1 MYDLVEMMTYKRP
14 QGSDTQKEF
23 CNKYLE
29 PIMGLPDKYGNY
41 VLTVGNKPQICFT
54 AHHDTV
60 HKTSG
65 RQKLAVT
72 KDGIV
77 SLKRKSKGECLGAD
91 CTTGIWLICNMINAK
106 IPGVYVVHAEEEGGC
121 VGSKALVKSDP
132 QWLDDINY
140 VISFDRYGKK
150 SVITHQMGRRTASDK
165 FAKLLAKTLE
175 LPLKP
180 DPNGSYTDSNVYRSK
195 VSECTNVS
203 VGYYSQHSTEEKQ
216 DVVYAYKLLECL
228 LSADWD
234 QLQYYRDNTVVEMG
248 SMYGDWYDDDDYFF
262 GYPPRGYRYDIDQT
276 GDNRIYD
283 MIVDYPE
290 EIALLLE
297 ELGYTADE
305 LHEMLGIQDHGYI
318 NEYLERV
325 S

>member
-1 MYDLVEMMTYKRP
+1 MHDLVEMMTYKRP
-14 QGSDTQKEF
+14 EGSNTQKEF
-23 CNKYLE
+23 CSRYLE
-29 PIMGLPDKYGNY
+29 PLMGSPDVFGNY
-41 VLTVGNKPQICFT
+41 VLQIGDKQEICFV

-65 RQKLAVT
+65 RQRLRV
-72 KDGIV
+72 KDGFV
-77 SLKRKSKGECLGAD
+77 TLRDKTKGECLGAD

-121 VGSKALVKSDP
+121 VGSKALVESDP
-132 QWLDDINY
+132 QRLDDVNY
-140 VISFDRYGKK
+140 VISFDRYCKK

-180 DPNGSYTDSNVYRSK
+180 DPNGSYTDSNVYRTK

-203 VGYYSQHSTEEKQ
+203 VGYYSQHSVEEKQ
-216 DVVYAYKLLECL
+216 DLVYAYKLLECL
-228 LSADWD
+228 LSADWN
-234 QLQYYRDNTVVEMG
+234 QLQYYRDNTVIEMG
-248 SMYGDWYDDDDYFF
+248 SPYGSYYDDWYDDDYFF
-262 GYPPRGYRYDIDQT
+262 GHPPRGYRYDSDS
-276 GDNRIYD
+276 RIYD
-283 MIVDYPE
+283 IVMDYPE
-290 EIALLLE
+290 EVAELLE
-297 ELGYTADE
+297 QLGYTADE
-305 LHEMLGIQDHGYI
+305 LHEMLGLQDHGYI

>member
-23 CNKYLE
+23 CNRFLE
-29 PIMGLPDKYGNY
+29 PIMGLPDQYGNY
-41 VLTVGNKPQICFT
+41 VTVVGNRPEVCFT

-77 SLKRKSKGECLGAD
+77 SLKRKDKGECLGAD

-106 IPGVYVVHAEEEGGC
+106 VPGVYVIHAEEEGGC
-121 VGSKALVKSDP
+121 IGSKSLVDTNP
-132 QWLDDINY
+132 HWLDHVNY

-150 SVITHQMGRRTASDK
+150 SIITHQMSRRTASDK
-165 FAKLLAKTLE
+165 FAKLLASVLDM
-175 LPLKP
+175 PLVA
-180 DPNGSYTDSNVYRSK
+180 DPNGSYTDSNVYRSE
-195 VSECTNVS
+195 VSECTNIS
-203 VGYYSQHSTEEKQ
+203 VGYYSQHSTEETQ
-216 DVVYAYKLLECL
+216 DLVYAYKLLECL
-228 LSADWD
+228 ISADWHR
-234 QLQYYRDNTVVEMG
+234 LEYYRDNTVVEMSWG
-248 SMYGDWYDDDDYFF
+248 NWYDDDDYFW
-262 GYPPRGYRYDIDQT
+262 GHQPTKYYDEGED
-276 GDNRIYD
+276 IYNL
-283 MIVDYPE
+283 ICQHPE
-290 EIALLLE
+290 ETADLLT
-297 ELGYTADE
+297 ELGYSADE
-305 LHEMLGIQDHGYI
+305 LREMMNIQDHGYI